1 MKRILLWCM
10 VLALMLSFC
19 GCQSSGV
26 GGTIPSESTEPSEN
40 EMSQLCY
47 DGTPVTITFAY
58 NNGATSYMELLER
71 HVEEFRKLY
80 PSITVNCYNS
90 GDIDDI
96 CEIVYAMKNAKA
108 YPNLVV
114 CGANEVKAYK
124 QWDVI
129 APLDEMMGS
138 TALMTLQDGSQVPFG
153 LTDAQ
158 KADFVDEFLAEGSNF
173 GDGKTYML
181 PMSRNALVMYYNKEF
196 FDAHSLNVPATW
208 EEMEEVCQQILQI
221 DPDST
226 PLLLPSSYL
235 WFYDLCVQNGVDAST
250 AEGSFGGSVPVQILK
265 KAWEWQQKRY
275 LTVEVTV
282 GAYVWGQF
290 SGEANT
296 PRGYM
301 AIDQSYGASYFYS
314 GFEVGIA
321 PVPKMD
327 ETQKMTLT
335 DGASLCILKKDNE
348 QEMLASWLL
357 MKYLTTNVDFQAER
371 SMLGGHL
378 PVIESV
384 TQHPDYSVYLNSADG
399 MENLEALSVRTCM
412 GMGGYYPYI
421 TESCYT
427 KFPTVEP
434 LSGFTGLLYT
444 CMNADEEN
452 IDSVIAAQL
461 QLILNKYQ

>member
-1 MKRILLWCM
+1 MKRTLLWCM
-10 VLALMLSFC
+10 VLTLMLSFC
-19 GCQSSGV
+19 GCKSSG
-26 GGTIPSESTEPSEN
+26 GNGTTPSESTEPSEN
-40 EMSQLCY
+40 ETSQLCY
-47 DGTPVTITFAY
+47 DGTPVTINFAY
-58 NNGATSYMELLER
+58 NNGRVTLLD
-71 HVEEFRKLY
+71 HYVAEFQKLY
-80 PSITVNCYNS
+80 PSITVNAYNC

-96 CEIVYAMKNAKA
+96 CEMVYAMKNAKT

-114 CGANEVKAYK
+114 CGANEVKAYMD
-124 QWDVI
+124 WNVI

-138 TALMTLQDGSQVPFG
+138 TALMSLQDDSQVPFG

-181 PMSRNALVMYYNKEF
+181 PMSRYAQVMYYNKEF
-196 FDAHSLNVPATW
+196 FDAHDLDVPATW
-208 EEMEEVCQQILQI
+208 EEMEAVCQQILQI

-226 PLLLPSSYL
+226 PLLLSSSYL
-235 WFYDLCVQNGVDAST
+235 WFYDLCMQNGVDAST
-250 AEGSFGGSVPVQILK
+250 AEGSFGGSVPAQILK
-265 KAWEWQQKRY
+265 KVWEGQQKQY
-275 LTVEVTV
+275 LTVEANVF
-282 GAYVWGQF
+282 GQF
-290 SGEANT
+290 SGEAYA

-301 AIDQSYGASYFYS
+301 AIDASYGASYFYS

-327 ETQKMTLT
+327 ETQNMTLT
-335 DGASLCILKKDNE
+335 NGTSLCILKKENE

-357 MKYLTTNVDFQAER
+357 MKYLTTNIDFQAER

-399 MENLEALSVRTCM
+399 TENLEALSVKTCM

-427 KFPTVEP
+427 KFPTVNP

-444 CMNADEEN
+444 CMKADEEN

-461 QLILNKYQ
+461 QLILKDYQ